1 VNCAIS
7 PAGPL
12 EVDVDLAAGT
22 LTLVIRGDLDAVST
36 PTLDALLAQIR
47 GSPPLRLV
55 FDLGEVGFIDC
66 AAARL
71 IAGAGRLLPRG
82 QRPVIRHPGPL
93 VRRMLE
99 LTGLDARCDIEG

>member
-1 VNCAIS
+1 M
-7 PAGPL
+7 
-12 EVDVDLAAGT
+12 DLTAGT
-22 LTLVIRGDLDAVST
+22 LTFVIRGELDAIST
-36 PTLDALLAQIR
+36 PSLDALLTQIR
-47 GSPPLRLV
+47 GSPPARLV

-71 IAGAGRLLPRG
+71 IAGTGRFLPRG

-99 LTGLDARCDIEG
+99 LTGLDAHCDIEG

>member
-7 PAGPL
+7 PTGPL
-12 EVDVDLAAGT
+12 EVDADLTAGT

-36 PTLDALLAQIR
+36 PSLDALLTQIQGR
-47 GSPPLRLV
+47 PPRRLV

-71 IAGAGRLLPRG
+71 IAGTGRLLPRG
-82 QRPVIRHPGPL
+82 QRPVVRHPGPL

-99 LTGLDARCDIEG
+99 LTGLDAVCDIQV